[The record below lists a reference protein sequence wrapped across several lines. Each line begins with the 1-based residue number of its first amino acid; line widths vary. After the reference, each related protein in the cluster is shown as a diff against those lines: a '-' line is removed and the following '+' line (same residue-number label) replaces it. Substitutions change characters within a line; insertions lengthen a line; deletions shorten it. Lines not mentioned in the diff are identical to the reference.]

1 MDKNIV
7 FHQHKIAR
15 ADRHKMNN
23 HGSKVIWLT
32 GLSGSGKSTLA
43 SDVEQNLWKQGIRTY
58 VLDGDNVRSGLNSD
72 LDFTDAGRE
81 ENIRRIGEVAALLND
96 AGMVVITAFISPF
109 KADREKAKAI
119 IGDDNFVEVFIDTPL
134 EVCETRDPKGLY
146 EKARAG
152 KIKNFTGIDSAFEAP
167 DAADIVIQNHLN
179 TQAESCQQVI
189 DYVLPRLKV

>member
-152 KIKNFTGIDSAFEAP
+152 EIKNFTGIDSAFEAP

>member
-134 EVCETRDPKGLY
+134 EVCENRDPKGLY